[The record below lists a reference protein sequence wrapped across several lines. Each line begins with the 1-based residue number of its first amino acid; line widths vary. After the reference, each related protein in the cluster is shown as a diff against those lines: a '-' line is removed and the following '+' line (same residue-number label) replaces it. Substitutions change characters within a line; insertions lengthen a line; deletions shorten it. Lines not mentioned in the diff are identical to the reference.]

1 MLSSIGIY
9 LVATYCGNV
18 HICTQVFT
26 QVFVLMVSQCS
37 LFPLKLFPHEDDIK

>member
-9 LVATYCGNV
+9 LAATYCGNV
-18 HICTQVFT
+18 HICT